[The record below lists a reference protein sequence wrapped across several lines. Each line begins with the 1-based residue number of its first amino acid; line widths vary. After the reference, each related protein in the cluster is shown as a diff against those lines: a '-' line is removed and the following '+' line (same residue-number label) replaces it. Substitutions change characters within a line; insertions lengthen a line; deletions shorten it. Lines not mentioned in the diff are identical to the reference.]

1 MTSRSYTDDELQAL
15 EEMPKIAT
23 NPQARWTDKPK
34 AMPSHRQRT
43 FQVQG
48 QEDDARFAIYQRQNL
63 LDEHD
68 FSCGIRYCPPGTTSL
83 TLARYNGPSHVH
95 GQIRYRA
102 HIHRATEHAIAAG
115 RRPESHTTT
124 TDRYATL
131 EGALACLLE
140 DFHVRGVVA
149 KRDEPRL
156 LP

>member
-1 MTSRSYTDDELQAL
+1 MTRRLYTDEELQAL
-15 EEMPKIAT
+15 QEMPKTAT
-23 NPQARWTDKPK
+23 NPQARWADKPR
-34 AMPSHRQRT
+34 AMPSHRQRG
-43 FQVQG
+43 FHVQG
-48 QEDDARFAIYQRQNL
+48 QDDARFAIYQRQNL
-63 LDEHD
+63 LDKSD
-68 FSCGIRYCPPGTTSL
+68 FSCGIRYCPLGTTPL
-83 TLARYNGPSHVH
+83 TLARYNGASHVH

-102 HIHRATEHAIAAG
+102 HIHRATEPAIAAG

-140 DFHVRGVVA
+140 DFHVAGVVA